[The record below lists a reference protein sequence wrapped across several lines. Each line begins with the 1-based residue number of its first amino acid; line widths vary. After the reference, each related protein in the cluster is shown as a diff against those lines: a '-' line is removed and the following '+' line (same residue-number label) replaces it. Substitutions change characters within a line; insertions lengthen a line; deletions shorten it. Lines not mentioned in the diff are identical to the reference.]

1 MLAGVVIITGC
12 FSYYQDAKS
21 SAIMESFKNLVPQ
34 FATVIRNG
42 QTLII
47 PAEEVVVGDIVEVKG
62 GDRIPADIRIIK
74 GINIQKS
81 NYFVNYFIKID
92 IILRL
97 FLIIK

>member
-1 MLAGVVIITGC
+1 
-12 FSYYQDAKS
+12 
-21 SAIMESFKNLVPQ
+21 
-34 FATVIRNG
+34 
-42 QTLII
+42 
-47 PAEEVVVGDIVEVKG
+47 VVVGDIVEVKG

>member
-1 MLAGVVIITGC
+1 MLVGVVVITGC

-42 QTLII
+42 QTLTI
-47 PAEEVVVGDIVEVKG
+47 PAEEVVVGDIIEVKG

-74 GINIQKS
+74 GINFQKS
-81 NYFVNYFIKID
+81 KNFLNFK
-92 IILRL
+92 L
-97 FLIIK
+97 FHQN